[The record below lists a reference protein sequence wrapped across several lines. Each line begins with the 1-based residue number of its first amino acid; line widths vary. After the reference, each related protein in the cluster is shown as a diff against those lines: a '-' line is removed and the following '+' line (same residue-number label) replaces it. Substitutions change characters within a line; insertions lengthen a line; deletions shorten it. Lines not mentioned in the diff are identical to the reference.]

1 MNPYDVL
8 GVKPDAS
15 EDEIKKAYKALSR
28 KYHPDANINNPNKDQ
43 AEEKFKQV
51 QQAYSQIM
59 DARKHGANGYGGSS
73 YGGST
78 YGSGYGNYGGYGS
91 NGSGGYGSGGYGSG
105 SGGYGSGGYGSGG
118 YGSGPGGFDGW
129 DFGGFDFGGFGNF
142 GGFGTGY
149 GGSGAYGNSSNMSED
164 EMHMRAAAN
173 YINNQHY
180 AEALN
185 VLNTISNKTAAWYYY
200 SAIANKG
207 VGNNVQALEHARMAS
222 SMEPNNATYQQLV
235 RTFESGGSWYTSR
248 QSSYGGMPTIICSNP
263 LLACCLANLCCNACC
278 AGCGGGYTYR

>member
-8 GVKPDAS
+8 GVRPDAS

-28 KYHPDANINNPNKDQ
+28 KYHPDANINNPNKEQ

-73 YGGST
+73 YGSGT
-78 YGSGYGNYGGYGS
+78 YGGYGSGYGNSGSYGSGNSGGSGSYGS
-91 NGSGGYGSGGYGSG
+91 NGSGGYNSGGFG
-105 SGGYGSGGYGSGG
+105 
-118 YGSGPGGFDGW
+118 DW

-149 GGSGAYGNSSNMSED
+149 GGAGNYGNSSNMSED

-222 SMEPNNATYQQLV
+222 SMEPNNATYRQLV

-263 LLACCLANLCCNACC
+263 LLACCLATLCCNACC

>member
-8 GVKPDAS
+8 GVRPDAS

-28 KYHPDANINNPNKDQ
+28 KYHPDANINNPNKEQ

-73 YGGST
+73 YGSGT
-78 YGSGYGNYGGYGS
+78 YGGYGSGYGNSGSYGSGNSGGSGSYGS
-91 NGSGGYGSGGYGSG
+91 NGSGGYNSGGFG
-105 SGGYGSGGYGSGG
+105 
-118 YGSGPGGFDGW
+118 DW

-149 GGSGAYGNSSNMSED
+149 GGAGNYGNSLNMSED

-222 SMEPNNATYQQLV
+222 SMEPNNATYRQLV

>member
-8 GVKPDAS
+8 GVRPDAS

-28 KYHPDANINNPNKDQ
+28 KYHPDANINNPNKEQ

-73 YGGST
+73 YGSGT
-78 YGSGYGNYGGYGS
+78 YGGYGSGYGNSGSYGSGNSGGFGGYGS
-91 NGSGGYGSGGYGSG
+91 NGSGGYNSGGYN
-105 SGGYGSGGYGSGG
+105 SGGFG
-118 YGSGPGGFDGW
+118 DW

-149 GGSGAYGNSSNMSED
+149 GNAGNYGNSSNMSED

-185 VLNTISNKTAAWYYY
+185 VLNTISNKNATWYYY

>member
-8 GVKPDAS
+8 GVRPDAS

-28 KYHPDANINNPNKDQ
+28 KYHPDANINNPNKEQ

-73 YGGST
+73 YGSGT
-78 YGSGYGNYGGYGS
+78 YGGYGSGYGNSGRYGSGNSGGFGGYGS
-91 NGSGGYGSGGYGSG
+91 NGSGGYNSGGFG
-105 SGGYGSGGYGSGG
+105 
-118 YGSGPGGFDGW
+118 DW

-149 GGSGAYGNSSNMSED
+149 GNAGNYGNSSNMSED

-185 VLNTISNKTAAWYYY
+185 VLNTISNKNATWYYY

>member
-8 GVKPDAS
+8 GVRPDAS

-28 KYHPDANINNPNKDQ
+28 KYHPDANINNPNKEQ

-73 YGGST
+73 YGSGT
-78 YGSGYGNYGGYGS
+78 YGGYGSGYGNSGSYGSGNSGGSGSYGS
-91 NGSGGYGSGGYGSG
+91 NGSGGYNSGGFG
-105 SGGYGSGGYGSGG
+105 
-118 YGSGPGGFDGW
+118 DW

-149 GGSGAYGNSSNMSED
+149 GSAGNYGNSSNMSED

-185 VLNTISNKTAAWYYY
+185 VLNTISNKNATWYYY

>member
-8 GVKPDAS
+8 GVRPDAS

-28 KYHPDANINNPNKDQ
+28 KYHPDANINNPNKEQ

-73 YGGST
+73 YGSGT
-78 YGSGYGNYGGYGS
+78 YGGYGSGYGNSGSYGSGNSGGSGSYGS
-91 NGSGGYGSGGYGSG
+91 NGSGGYNSGGFG
-105 SGGYGSGGYGSGG
+105 
-118 YGSGPGGFDGW
+118 DW

-149 GGSGAYGNSSNMSED
+149 GGAGNYGNSSNMSED

-222 SMEPNNATYQQLV
+222 SMEHNNATYRQLV

>member
-8 GVKPDAS
+8 GVRPDAS

-28 KYHPDANINNPNKDQ
+28 KYHPDANINNPNKEQ

-73 YGGST
+73 YGSGT
-78 YGSGYGNYGGYGS
+78 YGGYGSGYGNSGCYGS
-91 NGSGGYGSGGYGSG
+91 GNSGGYNSGGFG
-105 SGGYGSGGYGSGG
+105 
-118 YGSGPGGFDGW
+118 DW

-185 VLNTISNKTAAWYYY
+185 VLNTISNKTATWYYY

-235 RTFESGGSWYTSR
+235 HTFESGGSWYTSR

>member
-1 MNPYDVL
+1 MHASMVQMAMVVL
-8 GVKPDAS
+8 LMAVELMAAMAPAMVIQAVMDL
-15 EDEIKKAYKALSR
+15 EIPVVPVAMALMVPVAIIPVVS
-28 KYHPDANINNPNKDQ
+28 AIGTL
-43 AEEKFKQV
+43 V
-51 QQAYSQIM
+51 
-59 DARKHGANGYGGSS
+59 
-73 YGGST
+73 
-78 YGSGYGNYGGYGS
+78 
-91 NGSGGYGSGGYGSG
+91 
-105 SGGYGSGGYGSGG
+105 
-118 YGSGPGGFDGW
+118 
-129 DFGGFDFGGFGNF
+129 DFGGFGNF

-149 GGSGAYGNSSNMSED
+149 GGAGNYGNSSNMSED

-222 SMEPNNATYQQLV
+222 SMEPNNATYRQLV

>member
-8 GVKPDAS
+8 GVRPDAS

-28 KYHPDANINNPNKDQ
+28 KYHPDANINNPNKEQ

-59 DARKHGANGYGGSS
+59 DARKHGVNGYGGSS
-73 YGGST
+73 YGSGT
-78 YGSGYGNYGGYGS
+78 YGGYGSGYGNSGSYGSGNSGGFGGYGS
-91 NGSGGYGSGGYGSG
+91 NGSGGYNSGGFG
-105 SGGYGSGGYGSGG
+105 
-118 YGSGPGGFDGW
+118 DW

-149 GGSGAYGNSSNMSED
+149 GNAGNYGNSSNMSED

-185 VLNTISNKTAAWYYY
+185 VLNTISNKNATWYYY

>member
-1 MNPYDVL
+1 MNSYDVL
-8 GVKPDAS
+8 GVRPDAS

-28 KYHPDANINNPNKDQ
+28 KYHPDANINNPNKEQ

-73 YGGST
+73 YGSGT
-78 YGSGYGNYGGYGS
+78 YGGYGSGYGNSGSYGSGNSGGSGSYGS
-91 NGSGGYGSGGYGSG
+91 NGSGGYNSGGFG
-105 SGGYGSGGYGSGG
+105 
-118 YGSGPGGFDGW
+118 DW

-149 GGSGAYGNSSNMSED
+149 GGAGNYGNSSNMSED

-222 SMEPNNATYQQLV
+222 SMEPNNATYRQLV

>member
-1 MNPYDVL
+1 MNPYNVL
-8 GVKPDAS
+8 GVRPDAS

-28 KYHPDANINNPNKDQ
+28 KYHPDANINNPNKEQ

-73 YGGST
+73 YGG
-78 YGSGYGNYGGYGS
+78 YGSGYGNSGSYGSGNSGGFGGYGS
-91 NGSGGYGSGGYGSG
+91 NGSGGYNSGGFG
-105 SGGYGSGGYGSGG
+105 
-118 YGSGPGGFDGW
+118 DW
-129 DFGGFDFGGFGNF
+129 NFGGFDFGGFGNF

-149 GGSGAYGNSSNMSED
+149 GNAGNYGNSSNMSED

-185 VLNTISNKTAAWYYY
+185 VLNTISNKNATWYYY

>member
-8 GVKPDAS
+8 GVRPDAS

-28 KYHPDANINNPNKDQ
+28 KYHPDANINNPNKEQ

-73 YGGST
+73 YGSGT
-78 YGSGYGNYGGYGS
+78 YGGYGSGYGNSGSYGSGNSGGSGSYGS
-91 NGSGGYGSGGYGSG
+91 NGSGGYNSGGFG
-105 SGGYGSGGYGSGG
+105 
-118 YGSGPGGFDGW
+118 DW

-149 GGSGAYGNSSNMSED
+149 GSAGNYGNSSNMSED

-185 VLNTISNKTAAWYYY
+185 VLNTISNKNATWYYY

-222 SMEPNNATYQQLV
+222 SMEPNNATYRQLV

>member
-8 GVKPDAS
+8 GVRPDAS

-28 KYHPDANINNPNKDQ
+28 KYHPDANINNPNKEQ

-73 YGGST
+73 YGSGT
-78 YGSGYGNYGGYGS
+78 YGGYGSGYGNSGSYGSGNSGGSGSYGS
-91 NGSGGYGSGGYGSG
+91 NGSGGYNSGGFG
-105 SGGYGSGGYGSGG
+105 
-118 YGSGPGGFDGW
+118 DW

-149 GGSGAYGNSSNMSED
+149 GGAGNYGNSSNMSED

-185 VLNTISNKTAAWYYY
+185 VLNTISNKNATWYYY

>member
-8 GVKPDAS
+8 GVRPDAS

-28 KYHPDANINNPNKDQ
+28 KYHPDANINNPNKEQ

-73 YGGST
+73 YGSGT
-78 YGSGYGNYGGYGS
+78 YGGYGSGYGNSGSYGSGNSGGSGSYGS
-91 NGSGGYGSGGYGSG
+91 NGSGGYNSGGFG
-105 SGGYGSGGYGSGG
+105 
-118 YGSGPGGFDGW
+118 DW

-149 GGSGAYGNSSNMSED
+149 GNAGNYGNSSNMSED

-185 VLNTISNKTAAWYYY
+185 VLNTISNKNATWYYY

>member
-8 GVKPDAS
+8 GVRPDAS

-28 KYHPDANINNPNKDQ
+28 KYHPDANINNPNKEQ
-43 AEEKFKQV
+43 AEEKFKQI

-73 YGGST
+73 YGSGT
-78 YGSGYGNYGGYGS
+78 YGGYGSGYGNSGSYGSGNSGGSGSYGS
-91 NGSGGYGSGGYGSG
+91 NGSGGYNSGGFG
-105 SGGYGSGGYGSGG
+105 
-118 YGSGPGGFDGW
+118 DW

-149 GGSGAYGNSSNMSED
+149 GGAGNYGNSSNMSED

-222 SMEPNNATYQQLV
+222 SMEPNNATYRQLV

>member
-8 GVKPDAS
+8 GVRPDAS

-28 KYHPDANINNPNKDQ
+28 KYHPDANINNPNKEQ

-59 DARKHGANGYGGSS
+59 DAHKHGANGYGGSS
-73 YGGST
+73 YGSGT
-78 YGSGYGNYGGYGS
+78 YGGYGSGYGNSGSYGSGNSGGSGSYGS
-91 NGSGGYGSGGYGSG
+91 NGSGGYNSGGFG
-105 SGGYGSGGYGSGG
+105 
-118 YGSGPGGFDGW
+118 DW

-149 GGSGAYGNSSNMSED
+149 GGAGNYGNSSNMSED

-222 SMEPNNATYQQLV
+222 SMEPNNATYRQLV

>member
-8 GVKPDAS
+8 GVRPDAS

-28 KYHPDANINNPNKDQ
+28 KYHPDANINNPNKEQ

-73 YGGST
+73 YGSGTYGGYGYGNSGS
-78 YGSGYGNYGGYGS
+78 YGSGNSGGFGGYGS
-91 NGSGGYGSGGYGSG
+91 NGSGGYNSGDFG
-105 SGGYGSGGYGSGG
+105 
-118 YGSGPGGFDGW
+118 DW

-149 GGSGAYGNSSNMSED
+149 GGAGNYGNSSNMTED

-185 VLNTISNKTAAWYYY
+185 VLNTISNKNATWYYY

-235 RTFESGGSWYTSR
+235 RTFESGGNWYTSR
-248 QSSYGGMPTIICSNP
+248 QNSYGGMPTIICSNP

-278 AGCGGGYTYR
+278 AGCGSGYTYR

>member
-8 GVKPDAS
+8 GVRPDAS

-28 KYHPDANINNPNKDQ
+28 KYHPDANINNPNKEQ

-73 YGGST
+73 YGSGT
-78 YGSGYGNYGGYGS
+78 YGGYGSGYGNSGSYGSGNSGGSGSYGS
-91 NGSGGYGSGGYGSG
+91 NGSGGYNSGGFG
-105 SGGYGSGGYGSGG
+105 
-118 YGSGPGGFDGW
+118 DW

-149 GGSGAYGNSSNMSED
+149 GSAGNYGNSSNMSED

>member
-1 MNPYDVL
+1 
-8 GVKPDAS
+8 
-15 EDEIKKAYKALSR
+15 
-28 KYHPDANINNPNKDQ
+28 
-43 AEEKFKQV
+43 
-51 QQAYSQIM
+51 
-59 DARKHGANGYGGSS
+59 
-73 YGGST
+73 
-78 YGSGYGNYGGYGS
+78 
-91 NGSGGYGSGGYGSG
+91 
-105 SGGYGSGGYGSGG
+105 
-118 YGSGPGGFDGW
+118 
-129 DFGGFDFGGFGNF
+129 
-142 GGFGTGY
+142 
-149 GGSGAYGNSSNMSED
+149 
-164 EMHMRAAAN
+164 MHMRAAAN

-222 SMEPNNATYQQLV
+222 SMEPNNATYRQLV

>member
-8 GVKPDAS
+8 GVRPDAS

-28 KYHPDANINNPNKDQ
+28 KYHPDANINNPNKEQ
-43 AEEKFKQV
+43 VEEKFKQV

-73 YGGST
+73 YGSGT
-78 YGSGYGNYGGYGS
+78 YGGYGSGYGNSGSYGSGNSGGSGSYGS
-91 NGSGGYGSGGYGSG
+91 NGSGGYNSGGFG
-105 SGGYGSGGYGSGG
+105 
-118 YGSGPGGFDGW
+118 DW

-149 GGSGAYGNSSNMSED
+149 GGAGNYGNSSNMSED

-222 SMEPNNATYQQLV
+222 SMEPNNATYRQLV

>member
-8 GVKPDAS
+8 GVRPDAS

-28 KYHPDANINNPNKDQ
+28 KYHPDANINNPNKEQ

-59 DARKHGANGYGGSS
+59 DARKHGSNGYGGSS
-73 YGGST
+73 YGSGT
-78 YGSGYGNYGGYGS
+78 YGGYGSGYGNSGSYGSGNSGGFGGYGS
-91 NGSGGYGSGGYGSG
+91 NGSGGYNSGGFG
-105 SGGYGSGGYGSGG
+105 
-118 YGSGPGGFDGW
+118 DW

-149 GGSGAYGNSSNMSED
+149 GSAGNYGNSSNMSED

-185 VLNTISNKTAAWYYY
+185 VLNTISNKNATWYYY

-248 QSSYGGMPTIICSNP
+248 QSSYGGMPTIICSNS

>member
-8 GVKPDAS
+8 GVRPDAS

-28 KYHPDANINNPNKDQ
+28 KYHPDANINNPNKEQ

-73 YGGST
+73 YGSGTYGGQGSGYDNSGS
-78 YGSGYGNYGGYGS
+78 YGSGNSGGSGSYGS
-91 NGSGGYGSGGYGSG
+91 NGSGGYNSGGFG
-105 SGGYGSGGYGSGG
+105 
-118 YGSGPGGFDGW
+118 DW

-149 GGSGAYGNSSNMSED
+149 GGAGNYGNSSNMSED

-207 VGNNVQALEHARMAS
+207 VGNNVQVLEHARMAS
-222 SMEPNNATYQQLV
+222 SMEPNNATYRQLV

>member
-8 GVKPDAS
+8 GVRPDAS

-28 KYHPDANINNPNKDQ
+28 KYHPDANINNPNKEQ

-73 YGGST
+73 DGSGTYGG
-78 YGSGYGNYGGYGS
+78 YGSGYGNSGSYGSGNSGGFGGYGS
-91 NGSGGYGSGGYGSG
+91 NGSGGYNSGGFG
-105 SGGYGSGGYGSGG
+105 
-118 YGSGPGGFDGW
+118 DW

-149 GGSGAYGNSSNMSED
+149 GNAGNYGNSSNMSED

-185 VLNTISNKTAAWYYY
+185 VLNTISNKNATWYYY

-207 VGNNVQALEHARMAS
+207 VGNNVQALEHARMEIGRAS
-222 SMEPNNATYQQLV
+222 CRERV
-235 RTFESGGSWYTSR
+235 
-248 QSSYGGMPTIICSNP
+248 
-263 LLACCLANLCCNACC
+263 
-278 AGCGGGYTYR
+278 

>member
-8 GVKPDAS
+8 GVRPDAS

-28 KYHPDANINNPNKDQ
+28 KYHPDANINNPNKEQ

-73 YGGST
+73 YGSGT
-78 YGSGYGNYGGYGS
+78 YGGYGSGYGNSGSYGSGNSGGSGSYGS
-91 NGSGGYGSGGYGSG
+91 NGSGGYNSGGFG
-105 SGGYGSGGYGSGG
+105 
-118 YGSGPGGFDGW
+118 DW

-149 GGSGAYGNSSNMSED
+149 GGAGNYGNSSNMSED

-185 VLNTISNKTAAWYYY
+185 VLNTISNKNATWYYY

-207 VGNNVQALEHARMAS
+207 VGNNVQALEHAHMAS

>member
-8 GVKPDAS
+8 GVRPDAS

-28 KYHPDANINNPNKDQ
+28 KYHPDANINNPNKEQ

-73 YGGST
+73 YGSGT
-78 YGSGYGNYGGYGS
+78 YGGYGSGYGNSGSYGSGNSGGSGSYGS
-91 NGSGGYGSGGYGSG
+91 NGSGGYNSGGFG
-105 SGGYGSGGYGSGG
+105 
-118 YGSGPGGFDGW
+118 DW

-149 GGSGAYGNSSNMSED
+149 GGAGNYGNSSNMSED

-173 YINNQHY
+173 YISNQHY

>member
-8 GVKPDAS
+8 GVRPDAS

-28 KYHPDANINNPNKDQ
+28 KYHPDANINNPNKEQ

-73 YGGST
+73 YGSGT
-78 YGSGYGNYGGYGS
+78 YGGYGSGYGNSGSYGSGNSGGSGSYGS
-91 NGSGGYGSGGYGSG
+91 NGSGGYNSGGFG
-105 SGGYGSGGYGSGG
+105 
-118 YGSGPGGFDGW
+118 DW

-149 GGSGAYGNSSNMSED
+149 GGAGNYGNSSNMSED

-222 SMEPNNATYQQLV
+222 SMEPNNATYRQLV

-248 QSSYGGMPTIICSNP
+248 QNSYGGMPTIICSNP

>member
-8 GVKPDAS
+8 GVRPDAS

-28 KYHPDANINNPNKDQ
+28 KYHPDANINNPNKEQ

-73 YGGST
+73 YGSGT
-78 YGSGYGNYGGYGS
+78 YGGYGSGYGNSGSYESGNSGGFGGYGS
-91 NGSGGYGSGGYGSG
+91 NGSGGYNSGGFG
-105 SGGYGSGGYGSGG
+105 
-118 YGSGPGGFDGW
+118 DW

-149 GGSGAYGNSSNMSED
+149 GSAGNYGNSSNMSED

-185 VLNTISNKTAAWYYY
+185 VLNTISNKNATWYYY

>member
-8 GVKPDAS
+8 GVRQDAS

-28 KYHPDANINNPNKDQ
+28 KYHPDANINNPNKEQ

-73 YGGST
+73 YGSGT
-78 YGSGYGNYGGYGS
+78 YGGYGSGYGNSGSYGSGNSGGSGSYGS
-91 NGSGGYGSGGYGSG
+91 NGSGGYNSGGFG
-105 SGGYGSGGYGSGG
+105 
-118 YGSGPGGFDGW
+118 DW

-149 GGSGAYGNSSNMSED
+149 GGAGNYGNSSNMSED

-222 SMEPNNATYQQLV
+222 SMEPNNATYRQLV

>member
-8 GVKPDAS
+8 GVRPDAS

-28 KYHPDANINNPNKDQ
+28 KYHPDANINNPNKEQ

-73 YGGST
+73 YGSGT
-78 YGSGYGNYGGYGS
+78 YGGYGSGYGNSGSYGSGNSGGSGSYGS
-91 NGSGGYGSGGYGSG
+91 NGSGGYNSGGFG
-105 SGGYGSGGYGSGG
+105 
-118 YGSGPGGFDGW
+118 DW

-149 GGSGAYGNSSNMSED
+149 GSAGNYGNSSNMSED

-185 VLNTISNKTAAWYYY
+185 VLNTISNKNATWYYY

-278 AGCGGGYTYR
+278 AGCGSGYTYR

>member
-8 GVKPDAS
+8 GVRPDAS

-28 KYHPDANINNPNKDQ
+28 KYHPDANINNPNKEQ

-73 YGGST
+73 YGSGT
-78 YGSGYGNYGGYGS
+78 YGGYGSGYGNSGSYGS
-91 NGSGGYGSGGYGSG
+91 GNSGGYNSGGFG
-105 SGGYGSGGYGSGG
+105 
-118 YGSGPGGFDGW
+118 DW

-149 GGSGAYGNSSNMSED
+149 DGAGNYGNSSNMSED

-185 VLNTISNKTAAWYYY
+185 VLNTISNKNATWYYY

-222 SMEPNNATYQQLV
+222 SMATCPYIRKWWQLV
-235 RTFESGGSWYTSR
+235 HF
-248 QSSYGGMPTIICSNP
+248 SSKQ
-263 LLACCLANLCCNACC
+263 LWWNA
-278 AGCGGGYTYR
+278 YNYLQ

>member
-8 GVKPDAS
+8 GVRPDAS

-28 KYHPDANINNPNKDQ
+28 KYHPDANINNPNKEQ

-73 YGGST
+73 YGSGT
-78 YGSGYGNYGGYGS
+78 YGGQGSGYGNSGSYGSGNSGGSGSYGS
-91 NGSGGYGSGGYGSG
+91 NGSGGYNSGGFG
-105 SGGYGSGGYGSGG
+105 
-118 YGSGPGGFDGW
+118 DW

-149 GGSGAYGNSSNMSED
+149 GGAGNYGNSSNMSED

-222 SMEPNNATYQQLV
+222 SMEPNNATYRQLV

>member
-59 DARKHGANGYGGSS
+59 DARKHGANSYGGSS

-91 NGSGGYGSGGYGSG
+91 GGYGGYGSNGSGGYGSNESGGYGSGGYG
-105 SGGYGSGGYGSGG
+105 
-118 YGSGPGGFDGW
+118 GW

-149 GGSGAYGNSSNMSED
+149 GGSGSYGNSSNMSED

-235 RTFESGGSWYTSR
+235 RTFESGGNWYTSR

-278 AGCGGGYTYR
+278 AGCSGGYTYR

>member
-8 GVKPDAS
+8 GVRPDAS

-28 KYHPDANINNPNKDQ
+28 KYHPDANINNPNKEQ

-73 YGGST
+73 YGSGT
-78 YGSGYGNYGGYGS
+78 YGGYGSGYGNSGSYGSGNSGGFGGYGS
-91 NGSGGYGSGGYGSG
+91 NGSGSYNSGGFG
-105 SGGYGSGGYGSGG
+105 
-118 YGSGPGGFDGW
+118 DW

-142 GGFGTGY
+142 GGFGTSY
-149 GGSGAYGNSSNMSED
+149 GSAGNYGNSSNMSED

-185 VLNTISNKTAAWYYY
+185 VLNTISNKNATWYYY

>member
-8 GVKPDAS
+8 GVRPDAS

-28 KYHPDANINNPNKDQ
+28 KYHPDANINNPNKEQ
-43 AEEKFKQV
+43 AVEKFKQV

-59 DARKHGANGYGGSS
+59 DARKHGANGYGDSS
-73 YGGST
+73 YGSGT
-78 YGSGYGNYGGYGS
+78 YGGYGSGYGNSGSYGSGNSGGFGGYGS
-91 NGSGGYGSGGYGSG
+91 NGFGGYNSGGFG
-105 SGGYGSGGYGSGG
+105 
-118 YGSGPGGFDGW
+118 DW

-142 GGFGTGY
+142 GGYGTGY
-149 GGSGAYGNSSNMSED
+149 GSAGNYGNSSNMSED

-185 VLNTISNKTAAWYYY
+185 VLNTISNKNATWYYY

>member
-8 GVKPDAS
+8 GVRPDAS

-28 KYHPDANINNPNKDQ
+28 KYHPDANINNPNKEQ

-73 YGGST
+73 YGSGT
-78 YGSGYGNYGGYGS
+78 YGGYGSGYGNSGSYGSGNSSGSGSYGS
-91 NGSGGYGSGGYGSG
+91 NGSGGYNSGGFG
-105 SGGYGSGGYGSGG
+105 
-118 YGSGPGGFDGW
+118 DW

-149 GGSGAYGNSSNMSED
+149 GGAGNYGNSSNMSED

>member
-8 GVKPDAS
+8 GVRPDAS

-28 KYHPDANINNPNKDQ
+28 KYHPDANINNPNKEQ

-73 YGGST
+73 YGSGT
-78 YGSGYGNYGGYGS
+78 YGGYGSGYGNSGSYGSGNSGGSGSYGS
-91 NGSGGYGSGGYGSG
+91 NGSGGYNSGGFG
-105 SGGYGSGGYGSGG
+105 
-118 YGSGPGGFDGW
+118 DW

-149 GGSGAYGNSSNMSED
+149 GGAGNYGNSSNMSED

-222 SMEPNNATYQQLV
+222 SMEPNNATYWQLV

>member
-8 GVKPDAS
+8 GVRPDAS

-28 KYHPDANINNPNKDQ
+28 KYHPDANINNPNKEQ

-73 YGGST
+73 YGSGT
-78 YGSGYGNYGGYGS
+78 YGGYGSGYGNSGSYGSGNSGGSGSYGS
-91 NGSGGYGSGGYGSG
+91 NGSGGYNSGGFG
-105 SGGYGSGGYGSGG
+105 
-118 YGSGPGGFDGW
+118 DW

-149 GGSGAYGNSSNMSED
+149 GGAGNYGNSSNMSED

-222 SMEPNNATYQQLV
+222 SMEPNNATYRQLV

-278 AGCGGGYTYR
+278 ASCGGGYTYR

>member
-8 GVKPDAS
+8 GVRPDAS

-28 KYHPDANINNPNKDQ
+28 KYHPDANINNPNKEQ

-73 YGGST
+73 YGSGT
-78 YGSGYGNYGGYGS
+78 YGGYGSGYGNSGSYGSGNSGGSGSYGS
-91 NGSGGYGSGGYGSG
+91 NGSGGYNSGGFG
-105 SGGYGSGGYGSGG
+105 
-118 YGSGPGGFDGW
+118 DW

-149 GGSGAYGNSSNMSED
+149 GGAGNYGNSSNMSED

-185 VLNTISNKTAAWYYY
+185 VLNTISNKTAAWDYY

-222 SMEPNNATYQQLV
+222 SMEPNNATYRQLV